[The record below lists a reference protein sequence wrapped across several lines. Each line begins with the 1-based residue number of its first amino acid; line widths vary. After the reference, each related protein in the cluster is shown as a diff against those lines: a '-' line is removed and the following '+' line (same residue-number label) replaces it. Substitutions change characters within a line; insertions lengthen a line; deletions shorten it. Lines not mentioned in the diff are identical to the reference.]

1 MNYWQFKFNMKDG
14 EWKEFETISSGEK
27 FAQSVTR
34 NRFKN
39 CIGDI
44 VFYYRTD
51 NDRGIYF
58 ISQIISEPY
67 QEEYNTGYAIDLKII
82 KKLEP
87 FYNDMNNEYYSKSQL
102 HINSLGQGGTKY
114 FYTSDD
120 KPNELYKLFMDTD
133 IYQSKSTQ
141 DISINDNDLD
151 EVNKIKTEYIADGYL
166 FNAFNNLNI
175 VRGEVKHLAFIGNLL
190 DPYGSHFKDDLF
202 LRYFIQ
208 NLCNYESLSTN
219 NYLQTFIDKTPIV
232 EVEKVIKDTS
242 GKYIGRIDLW
252 LENDDYIIAIEGKI
266 EAKDNKGQLEK
277 YNEYLTNQDKEFIL
291 LYLTLRGEKPENI
304 DENELYN
311 FHRISFENDIL
322 GLIEYAIDDENIV
335 DNINNTLLDYQDAV
349 ITYLYKFHLSFK
361 YSYAL
366 IQEITKDKVTFL
378 KYQKVKEYYYQN
390 QSKLKNTVIE
400 DIAENFEYAKANIE
414 KLFFQT
420 LVGKLN
426 EINNIETDDENIQ
439 YLIYIIAK
447 ERKNRLLAQGAV
459 EWTYSDKVIFTNSS
473 NGFYINEEVIL
484 NSSYFK
490 SENIAKLL
498 DNEYMDELTQKII
511 LSI

>member
-14 EWKEFETISSGEK
+14 EWKEFGTISSGEK
-27 FAQSVTR
+27 FTQSVTR

-51 NDRGIYF
+51 KDRGIYF

-67 QEEYNTGYAIDLKII
+67 QEEYNTGYAIDLKVI

-87 FYNDMNNEYYSKSQL
+87 FYNDMNNNYYSKSQL

-114 FYTSDD
+114 FYTNDD
-120 KPNELYKLFMDTD
+120 KPNKLYELFMDTYK
-133 IYQSKSTQ
+133 YQPKSIQEVTI
-141 DISINDNDLD
+141 DDNDLD
-151 EVNKIKTEYIADGYL
+151 EANKIKAEYIADGYL

-190 DPYGSHFKDDLF
+190 NPYGSHFKNNLF
-202 LRYFIQ
+202 LEYFIQ
-208 NLCNYESLSTN
+208 NLCDYESLSTN
-219 NYLQTFIDKTPIV
+219 TYLENFIDKTPIV
-232 EVEKVIKDTS
+232 EVEKVIKNTD

-252 LENDDYIIAIEGKI
+252 LENDEFIIAIEGKI
-266 EAKDNKGQLEK
+266 EAKDNKGQLGK
-277 YNEYLTNQDKEFIL
+277 YNEYLLNQDKEFIL

-304 DENELYN
+304 DESKLNN
-311 FHRISFENDIL
+311 FHRISFTDDIL
-322 GLIEYAIDDENIV
+322 GLIEYAINDESIA
-335 DNINNTLLDYQDAV
+335 DNINNVLLDYQDAV

-366 IQEITKDKVTFL
+366 IQEITKDERTFL
-378 KYQKVKEYYYQN
+378 KYQKIKEYYYQN
-390 QSKLKNTVIE
+390 QSKLKNTIIE

-420 LVGKLN
+420 LINRLN
-426 EINNIETDDENIQ
+426 ELNNIEAEDINIQ
-439 YLIYIIAK
+439 HVIYTIAK
-447 ERKNRLLAQGAV
+447 ERKNRLLSFGAV
-459 EWTYSDKVIFTNSS
+459 DWDYNEGLKFCNST
-473 NGFYINEEVIL
+473 NGFYLNETMIL
-484 NSSYFK
+484 DSSHFK
-490 SENIAKLL
+490 SENISRLL
-498 DNEYMDELTQKII
+498 NSKYTNDLIQKII
-511 LSI
+511 GSI

>member
-14 EWKEFETISSGEK
+14 EWTEFETISSGEK
-27 FAQSVTR
+27 FTQSVTR

-82 KKLEP
+82 KRLEP

-133 IYQSKSTQ
+133 KYQSKDIQ
-141 DISINDNDLD
+141 NISISDNDLD
-151 EVNKIKTEYIADGYL
+151 EANKIKTEYIADGYL

-190 DPYGSHFKDDLF
+190 DPYGSHFKNDLF
-202 LRYFIQ
+202 LEYFIQ
-208 NLCNYESLSTN
+208 NLCDYESLSTSP
-219 NYLQTFIDKTPIV
+219 YLETFIDKTPIV

-242 GKYIGRIDLW
+242 GKYIGRVDLW
-252 LENDDYIIAIEGKI
+252 LENDEFIIAIEGKI

-277 YNEYLTNQDKEFIL
+277 YNEYLANQDKEYIL

-304 DENELYN
+304 DESELNN
-311 FHRISFENDIL
+311 FYRISFENDIL
-322 GLIEYAIDDENIV
+322 GLIEYAINDENII

-361 YSYAL
+361 YSFAL
-366 IQEITKDKVTFL
+366 IQEMTKDKEAFL

-390 QSKLKNTVIE
+390 QSKLKNTITE
-400 DIAENFEYAKANIE
+400 DIAENFEYAKAYIE
-414 KLFFQT
+414 KLFFQK
-420 LVGKLN
+420 LVNKIDGSEEVDN
-426 EINNIETDDENIQ
+426 TNVP
-439 YLIYIIAK
+439 YLIHTIANA
-447 ERKNRLLAQGAV
+447 RKNRILTDGAV
-459 EWTYSDKVIFTNSS
+459 EWNYDAEKTFNNSI
-473 NGFYINEEVIL
+473 NGFYFNEDKIL
-484 NSSYFK
+484 DSSYFK
-490 SENIAKLL
+490 SENISKLL
-498 DNEYMDELTQKII
+498 DTEYMDKQITKII
-511 LSI
+511 SST